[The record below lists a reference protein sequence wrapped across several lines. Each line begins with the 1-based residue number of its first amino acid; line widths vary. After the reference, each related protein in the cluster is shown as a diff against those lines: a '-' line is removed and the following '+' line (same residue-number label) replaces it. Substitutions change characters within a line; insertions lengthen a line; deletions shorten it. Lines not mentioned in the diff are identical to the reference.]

1 MADIK
6 VIVAVVAALLV
17 GAVIGGLIGHFAVP
31 STDPNVPTMIPKSAQ
46 CVLQDASTSGT
57 VSGTIMFE
65 RTDDDAIMVKGAVS
79 GLTPGQHGF
88 HVHQVGRTSN
98 SCKDAKGHFNPFAM
112 EHGAPTDSNRHVGDL
127 GNIEADS
134 TSMANFEIK
143 DSIIKFAGDAN
154 ILGRAIVIH
163 AGQDDLGLGGEAD
176 SKTTGHAGSRLACCV
191 IGVVN

>member
-31 STDPNVPTMIPKSAQ
+31 SNDPNVPTMIPKKAQ
-46 CVLQDASTSGT
+46 CVLQEASTGGN
-57 VSGTIMFE
+57 VAGTIMFE
-65 RTDDDAIMVKGAVS
+65 RNDDDTIMVTGAVS
-79 GLTPGQHGF
+79 GLSAGQHGF

-98 SCKDAKGHFNPFAM
+98 GCKDAKGM
-112 EHGAPTDSNRHVGDL
+112 DHGAPTAEMRHVGDL

-134 TSMANFEIK
+134 TQTANVNIK

-163 AGQDDLGLGGEAD
+163 AGVDDLGLSNESD
-176 SKTTGHAGSRLACCV
+176 SKTTGHAGARLACCV